1 MAGVEDISIPC
12 GSADSASGP
21 AAASTSSAT
30 STSETISIAAS
41 DSKIGATPPLPPSTQ
56 PQYVC
61 VILHRKGDDHLLLES
76 RGADAARAASK
87 LTCFGGK
94 IETAE
99 TPLQAIL
106 RECHEELG
114 WMPPSSD
121 LTRCVDLYVD
131 DELIA
136 YFYLAKAPSAE
147 VCLKF
152 EEVCA
157 CR

>member
-1 MAGVEDISIPC
+1 MAGVEDISIPHA
-12 GSADSASGP
+12 STDSAADA
-21 AAASTSSAT
+21 AAASTSSTTNTTKAT
-30 STSETISIAAS
+30 NIASS

-56 PQYVC
+56 PKYVC
-61 VILHRKGDDHLLLES
+61 VILHREGDDHLLLES
-76 RGADAARAASK
+76 RGADAVSAAGK

-94 IETAE
+94 IETGE

-114 WMPPSSD
+114 WAPRSSD

-131 DELIA
+131 DRLIA
-136 YFYLAKAPSAE
+136 YFYLTKAPSAD

-157 CR
+157 